1 MDQPFCHTFRTKG
14 GLVIKL
20 RPLQPE
26 DAPLLVQIF
35 QHMSAGSRYLRFNQ
49 PLTNADP
56 RFVARTAQKIA
67 QLNPAKQSAWV
78 AFTESAGKSDQPVGG
93 VRFVRSGIDE
103 AELALTVRDD
113 LQNQGIGT
121 ELLRFAVEQARA
133 VGIRWLSAYIQGG
146 NRIVW
151 SILNK
156 TSRSITRRWEGSSC
170 FVEVELAPAEPD

>member
-1 MDQPFCHTFRTKG
+1 MVQFCYTFQTKD
-14 GLVIKL
+14 GLDIRL

-26 DAPLLVQIF
+26 DAPVLIHIF

-49 PLTNADP
+49 PLTNPDP
-56 RFVARTAQKIA
+56 GLVERTARKLA
-67 QLNPAKQSAWV
+67 RLNPARHSAWV
-78 AFTESAGKSDQPVGG
+78 AFTDLPGKPNQPVGG
-93 VRFVRSGIDE
+93 VRFVRSGVDR

-121 ELLRFAVEQARA
+121 ELLRFVVEQARA
-133 VGIRWLSAYIQGG
+133 SGIRRLSAYIQGD

-156 TSRSITRRWEGSSC
+156 TSRSITRHWEGSAC
-170 FVEVELAPAEPD
+170 YVEVELAPAEPS